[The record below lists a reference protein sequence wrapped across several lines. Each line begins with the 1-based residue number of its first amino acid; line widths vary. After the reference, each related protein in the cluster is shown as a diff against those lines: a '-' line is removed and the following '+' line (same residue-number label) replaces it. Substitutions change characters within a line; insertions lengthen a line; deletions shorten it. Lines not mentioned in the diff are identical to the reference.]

1 MKLIAHKDEVC
12 GLTVQN
18 NKIASGGRDGSVL
31 IWNLNNKSQFQ
42 SRQIH
47 KGAVK
52 ALKWCPW
59 RTNILGSGGGNS
71 DHKILIWNS

>member
-31 IWNLNNKSQFQ
+31 IWNLNNKS
-42 SRQIH
+42 
-47 KGAVK
+47 
-52 ALKWCPW
+52 
-59 RTNILGSGGGNS
+59 
-71 DHKILIWNS
+71 